1 MSELMTS
8 GDKNAEERK
17 SMKTRYR
24 LEKDALGPF
33 KVPEDAYWGVNTGR
47 ALLNFNI
54 SGRPVHPRL
63 IEAYVEIKRAA
74 ALVNEKSG
82 LLPPRPARA
91 IRAACDD
98 ALAGKLAGQ
107 FVVDKYQAGA
117 GTSTNMNVNEV
128 LCNRALER
136 LRKPKGD
143 YKTIHPNDHVN
154 LSQSTNDTYPAAM
167 RLAALAAL
175 REFHP
180 EAMKLAASFFRL
192 GRRYGKVVKSGRTH
206 LSDAV
211 PVTLGG
217 EFRAYGGALRASIKT
232 LKKAAD
238 GLTELG
244 LGGTGTGTGLNAP
257 AGFPA
262 RMCRE
267 LSRRQGLKLK
277 PASDLQKAM
286 QSQGPLGDTAAA
298 LRGFSLELGRIAN
311 DLRLLA
317 SGPAAGLA
325 EIRLPIVQAGSSFMP
340 GKVNPSILEMVNMV
354 CFRVIG
360 NDQAA
365 AWAVGAGQLE
375 LNVMMPVLAESLLE
389 SIELLTAA
397 VRVLRTRCIDGITA
411 DAKRCRDY
419 AYRSPAVAT
428 ILSPILGYDRAA
440 DLAKRAVREGR
451 SVPDILDGESGLSKA
466 ELKAVLT
473 ALRKMG

>member
-1 MSELMTS
+1 
-8 GDKNAEERK
+8 
-17 SMKTRYR
+17 MKTRYR
-24 LEKDALGPF
+24 LEHDALGPF
-33 KVPEDAYWGVNTGR
+33 KVPSDAYWGVNTGR
-47 ALLNFNI
+47 ALANFPV

-63 IEAYVEIKRAA
+63 IDAYVEIKRAA
-74 ALVNEKSG
+74 ALVNEKAG
-82 LLPPRPARA
+82 LLAPRPAAA

-128 LCNRALER
+128 LCNRALVR
-136 LRKPKGD
+136 MGKPKGD
-143 YKTIHPNDHVN
+143 YRALHPNDHVN

-175 REFHP
+175 RDFHP

-192 GRRYGKVVKSGRTH
+192 GRRNARVLKSGRTH
-206 LSDAV
+206 LADAV

-217 EFRAYGGALRASIKT
+217 EFRAYGNALRAALKT
-232 LKKAAD
+232 VRSAGA
-238 GLTELG
+238 GLSELG

-257 AGFPA
+257 PGFPA
-262 RMCRE
+262 RICRE
-267 LSRRQGLKLK
+267 LARRTGFKLR
-277 PASDLQKAM
+277 PAKDLQKAM
-286 QSQGPLGDTAAA
+286 QSQGPLGDVSAG
-298 LRGFSLELGRIAN
+298 LRGFALELGRVAN

-317 SGPAAGLA
+317 SGPATGLA
-325 EIRLPIVQAGSSFMP
+325 EIRLPAVQAGSSFMP

-354 CFRVIG
+354 CFRAIG

-389 SIELLTAA
+389 TLELLTAA
-397 VRVLRTRCIDGITA
+397 LKVLRTRCIDGITA

-428 ILSPILGYDRAA
+428 LLSPVLGYDRAA
-440 DLAKRAVREGR
+440 ELAKRAAEERRTIFEVLEGDA
-451 SVPDILDGESGLSKA
+451 SLKKD
-466 ELKAVLT
+466 ELKKILA
-473 ALRKMG
+473 ARRKMG

>member
-1 MSELMTS
+1 
-8 GDKNAEERK
+8 
-17 SMKTRYR
+17 MKTRYR
-24 LEKDALGPF
+24 LEKDALGDF
-33 KVPEDAYWGVNTGR
+33 KVPADAYWGVNTGR
-47 ALLNFNI
+47 ALINFNI

-63 IEAYVEIKRAA
+63 IDAYIEIKRAA
-74 ALVNEKSG
+74 ALVNEKAG

-107 FVVDKYQAGA
+107 FVVDKFQAGA

-128 LCNRALER
+128 LCNRALI
-136 LRKPKGD
+136 LLHKLKGD

-175 REFHP
+175 GEFHS

-192 GRRYGKVVKSGRTH
+192 GRRYARVVKSGRTH

-217 EFRAYGGALRASIKT
+217 EFRAYGGALRAGIKT
-232 LKKAAD
+232 IKKTAD

-267 LSRRQGLKLK
+267 LARRTGFRLK
-277 PASDLQKAM
+277 PAADLQKAM
-286 QSQGPLGDTAAA
+286 QSQGPLGDAAAA
-298 LRGFSLELGRIAN
+298 LRGFSLELSRIAN

-317 SGPAAGLA
+317 SGPATGLA
-325 EIRLPIVQAGSSFMP
+325 EIRLPAAQAGSSFMP

-360 NDQAA
+360 NDQTA
-365 AWAVGAGQLE
+365 AWAIGAGQLE

-389 SIELLTAA
+389 SIDLLTAA
-397 VRVLRTRCIDGITA
+397 CRQMRTRCIDGIAA
-411 DAKRCRDY
+411 DTKRCRDY

-428 ILSPILGYDRAA
+428 ILSPILGYERTA
-440 DLAKRAVREGR
+440 DLAKRAASDGR
-451 SVPDILDGESGLSKA
+451 TVVEIISEESGLTKD
-466 ELKAVLT
+466 ELKKVLL
-473 ALRKMG
+473 ALRKMP

>member
-1 MSELMTS
+1 MM
-8 GDKNAEERK
+8 
-17 SMKTRYR
+17 TRYR
-24 LEKDALGPF
+24 LEKDSLGVF
-33 KVPEDAYWGVNTGR
+33 KVPADVYWGVHTGR
-47 ALLNFNI
+47 ALDNFPI

-82 LLPPRPARA
+82 LLAPRPARA
-91 IRAACDD
+91 IRSACDD
-98 ALAGKLAGQ
+98 VLAGKLAGQ

-136 LRKPKGD
+136 LRKLKGD
-143 YKTIHPNDHVN
+143 YRIIHPNDHVN

-175 REFHP
+175 GEFHP

-192 GRRYGKVVKSGRTH
+192 GRRYARVVKSGRTH
-206 LSDAV
+206 LADAV

-217 EFRAYGGALRASIKT
+217 EFRAYGGALRAGLKT
-232 LKKAAD
+232 IKKAAA

-262 RMCRE
+262 RICRE
-267 LSRRQGLKLK
+267 LSRRTGLRLK

-286 QSQGPLGDTAAA
+286 QSQGPLGDAAAA
-298 LRGFSLELGRIAN
+298 LRGFCLELGRIAN

-317 SGPAAGLA
+317 SGPATGLA
-325 EIRLPIVQAGSSFMP
+325 EIRLPAVQAGSSFMP

-354 CFRVIG
+354 CFRVIA

-397 VRVLRTRCIDGITA
+397 IRVLRTRCIDGITA

-419 AYRSPAVAT
+419 AYRSAAAAT

-440 DLAKRAVREGR
+440 DLAKRAVRERR
-451 SVPDILDGESGLSKA
+451 SLPDLLAGESGLSKD
-466 ELKAVLT
+466 ELKKVLA

>member
-1 MSELMTS
+1 MAQ
-8 GDKNAEERK
+8 K
-17 SMKTRYR
+17 YR
-24 LEKDALGPF
+24 LEKDALGTLKIPA
-33 KVPEDAYWGVNTGR
+33 DAYWGIHTER
-47 ALLNFNI
+47 ALENFPI

-63 IEAYVEIKRAA
+63 IEAYIEIKRAA
-74 ALVNEKSG
+74 ATVNERAG
-82 LLPPRPARA
+82 LLAARPARA

-107 FVVDKYQAGA
+107 FVVDMYQAGA

-136 LRKPKGD
+136 LRKAKGD
-143 YKTIHPNDHVN
+143 YASLHPNDHVN
-154 LSQSTNDTYPAAM
+154 LSQSTNDTYPAAL
-167 RLAALAAL
+167 RLAALASLPGFYA
-175 REFHP
+175 

-192 GRRYGKVVKSGRTH
+192 GRRYGKTIKSGRTH
-206 LSDAV
+206 LTDAV

-217 EFRAYGGALRASIKT
+217 EFRAYGSALRASLKT
-232 LKKAAD
+232 LKKTAAA
-238 GLTELG
+238 LTELG

-262 RMCRE
+262 KICRE
-267 LSRRQGLKLK
+267 LSKRTRFKLR

-286 QSQGPLGDTAAA
+286 QSQAPAGDTAAA
-298 LRGFSLELGRIAN
+298 LRGFALELGRIAN

-317 SGPAAGLA
+317 SGPATGLA
-325 EIRLPIVQAGSSFMP
+325 EIRLPSVQAGSSFMP

-354 CFRVIG
+354 CFRAIG

-365 AWAVGAGQLE
+365 VWAVGAGQLE

-397 VRVLRTRCIDGITA
+397 CRQMRTRCVDGITV

-428 ILSPILGYDRAA
+428 ILSPILGYDRTAE
-440 DLAKRAVREGR
+440 LAKRAAREGR
-451 SVPDILDGESGLSKA
+451 SVIDILDGESGLSKD
-466 ELKAVLT
+466 ELKKVLA
-473 ALRKMG
+473 ALRRMG